1 MDKFINYMDRIEAE
15 EDLKQRTKTAV
26 LAAIENKNK
35 RVLPM
40 KRPTAAMVSIAATMM
55 LLLGGIGFYF
65 TPVYGIGLEI
75 NPSIQLGVNSFGR
88 VVRAEGINE
97 EGRNLVESQNL
108 FHMPVELA
116 IRELVEEAGNQGFI
130 ASDGSTVIS
139 VNALKGQQEKLQ
151 IIRNRAAAEAV
162 SCLQENQWDAV
173 VAGNGEFAPVRIQDH
188 QRTMLVKVTGTGLE
202 GLTDSGLNN
211 QQRMEK
217 ENPHQ
222 SPAPAGNS
230 QIPSQQ
236 QYQKQEQKSDDDSG
250 TALKPEDGQAQKGEL
265 GQNSSAEDQS
275 GASNPDSGN
284 GSDGSGGSGKGN

>member
-1 MDKFINYMDRIEAE
+1 MDKFINYMDRIEAD
-15 EDLKQRTKTAV
+15 EDLKERTKTAV
-26 LAAIENKNK
+26 LSALENKNK
-35 RVLPM
+35 GVLPM
-40 KRPTAAMVSIAATMM
+40 KRPRAALVSIAAMMM

-108 FHMPVELA
+108 LHMPVELA
-116 IRELVEEAGNQGFI
+116 IRGLVEEAGNQGFI

-139 VNALKGQQEKLQ
+139 VNALKGRQEKLQ
-151 IIRNRAAAEAV
+151 IMRDRAADEAL

-173 VAGNGEFAPVRIQDH
+173 VAGNGEFIPVRIQDR
-188 QRTMLVKVTGTGLE
+188 QRTKMENVTGTGLE
-202 GLTDSGLNN
+202 GLTGSGLTN
-211 QQRMEK
+211 QQKIEK
-217 ENPHQ
+217 GNPSQ

-230 QIPSQQ
+230 QIPAQQ
-236 QYQKQEQKSDDDSG
+236 TYENQEQKTGDDPG
-250 TALKPEDGQAQKGEL
+250 IALKPEDGQAQKGES

-275 GASNPDSGN
+275 EGSNPDSGN

>member
-97 EGRNLVESQNL
+97 EGRNLVESHNL
-108 FHMPVELA
+108 LHMSVELA

-139 VNALKGQQEKLQ
+139 VNALKGRQEKLQ
-151 IIRNRAAAEAV
+151 IMRDRAADEAV

-173 VAGNGEFAPVRIQDH
+173 VAGNGEFAPVKIQDR
-188 QRTMLVKVTGTGLE
+188 QRTMLDKVTGTGME
-202 GLTDSGLNN
+202 GLTDSGLTH
-211 QQRMEK
+211 QQKIEK
-217 ENPHQ
+217 GNPLQ

-230 QIPSQQ
+230 QIPAQQ
-236 QYQKQEQKSDDDSG
+236 PYQNQEQKSDDDPG
-250 TALKPEDGQAQKGEL
+250 TALKPEDGQTQKGEP
-265 GQNSSAEDQS
+265 GQNSNAEDQS
-275 GASNPDSGN
+275 GASNPDGGN
-284 GSDGSGGSGKGN
+284 GSNDSGGSGKGN